1 MSRHKFHLGSH
12 LTFWGNPTGSSF
24 AGQPCAVTR
33 LLPDLEPEPTYWIK
47 SASEPFQRVVSEGS
61 LTLTQASPEPGH
73 SRSDRSPDAIAPRP
87 SWEALL
93 RPSPRPIA

>member
-1 MSRHKFHLGSH
+1 MSRHKFHLGSR

-24 AGQPCAVTR
+24 SGRPCEVTR

-47 SASEPFQRVVSEGS
+47 AAREPFQRVVSEGS
-61 LTLTQASPEPGH
+61 LTLTEASPEPGH
-73 SRSDRSPDAIAPRP
+73 SQTDPTSDAIAARP

-93 RPSPRPIA
+93 RPTPRPMA

>member
-1 MSRHKFHLGSH
+1 MSRHKFELGSR

-24 AGQPCAVTR
+24 SGRPCEVTR

-61 LTLTQASPEPGH
+61 LTLTEASPEPGH
-73 SRSDRSPDAIAPRP
+73 SQTDRAPDAFAARP

-93 RPSPRPIA
+93 RPTPRPMA

>member
-1 MSRHKFHLGSH
+1 MSRHKFHLGSR

-24 AGQPCAVTR
+24 SGRPCAVTR

-61 LTLTQASPEPGH
+61 LTLTEASPEPGH
-73 SRSDRSPDAIAPRP
+73 SRADRAPDAVAPRP

-93 RPSPRPIA
+93 RPIPRPIA

>member
-47 SASEPFQRVVSEGS
+47 EGLRSA
-61 LTLTQASPEPGH
+61 
-73 SRSDRSPDAIAPRP
+73 
-87 SWEALL
+87 
-93 RPSPRPIA
+93 

>member
-1 MSRHKFHLGSH
+1 MSRHKFHLGSR

-24 AGQPCAVTR
+24 SGRPCEVTR

-47 SASEPFQRVVSEGS
+47 SAREPFQRVVSEGS
-61 LTLTQASPEPGH
+61 LTLTEASPEAEH
-73 SRSDRSPDAIAPRP
+73 SQTDRAPDAFAARP

-93 RPSPRPIA
+93 RPTPRPMA